1 MKNTILIISSLIL
14 AAGIAHAKPPRGGHD
29 PAARLS
35 EQLSLNA
42 DQTAQIE
49 VIVSE
54 SRAMHEEQRGRSQE
68 TFCAIRAEA
77 EAQMMDV
84 FNEDQQIQFVQLRQA
99 RESDKGKRDNR
110 KGQGSGENTMDA
122 RRQGRPVCD

>member
-1 MKNTILIISSLIL
+1 MKKTILIISSLIL
-14 AAGIAHAKPPRGGHD
+14 AAGVAHAKPPRGGHD

-49 VIVSE
+49 AIVSE
-54 SRAMHEEQRGRSQE
+54 SRAMHEKQRGQSQE

-77 EAQMMDV
+77 EAQMMEV
-84 FNEDQQIQFVQLRQA
+84 FTEEQQIQFAQLKQD
-99 RESDKGKRDNR
+99 RENGKGKGGDR
-110 KGQGSGENTMDA
+110 KGQGPGENTKDA
-122 RRQGRPVCD
+122 RRQGPPVCG